1 MSIKGNIGLK
11 AVVNA
16 SARQIF
22 DYLVKPD
29 LLTKWF
35 CDSAELEPHTGGR
48 IKFGGPHSFMSSFIE
63 SEGIGQ
69 IEVYDPPRRL
79 EFSFL
84 CNGAHSSIEYQLTA
98 FDDKTEIKM
107 IQKNIPRESLMMD
120 GLIVCLSNLINVVEK
135 QNEPYRL
142 NYLTDIQDETI
153 QREII
158 VNGSAEKVFKALIDK
173 NELSLWFS
181 DHIEKVEPRV
191 GGVYDVGWRD
201 GKGRQMGPGTI
212 TDIQE
217 NRLLSY
223 SWNLKANDGNQ
234 ARWELIP
241 LKDKT
246 KVRLVHEGFKPGRY
260 NKDYVQGW
268 HAYMLTLKEYIEKG
282 QRPFEIIEGDWNY

>member
-16 SARQIF
+16 PVRHIF

-29 LLTKWF
+29 LLVKWF
-35 CDSAELEPHTGGR
+35 CDTAELEPRAGGK

-63 SEGIGQ
+63 EEGVGQ
-69 IEVYDPPRRL
+69 IGKFDPPHAL

-84 CNGAHSSIEYQLTA
+84 CNGALSSIEYELTDL
-98 FDDKTEIKM
+98 DDKTEIKM

-120 GLIVCLSNLINVVEK
+120 GLIVCLSNLINVVEH
-135 QNEPYRL
+135 NNDPYRL

-181 DHIEKVEPRV
+181 DRTEKIEPKI

-201 GKGRQMGPGTI
+201 EKGRQMGPGKI

-223 SWNLKANDGNQ
+223 SWGLKTNDGNQ

-241 LKDKT
+241 MKDKT
-246 KVRLVHEGFKPGRY
+246 KVRLTHEGFKSGRY

-282 QRPFEIIEGDWNY
+282 HRPFEVIEGDWNY